1 MRTFLAKSLTLLG
14 ITFLLMLGLFKVD
27 GMVDERLQY
36 RQQAIAEVS
45 NGLSGAQTL
54 AGPMLMLPYQEQWK
68 ESKFNEQLKLM
79 SIEDRVDHRR
89 LWLLPE
95 SLDISG
101 KINPDFRK
109 RGLFKVAG
117 YESKLILKGHFLLP
131 TELPKAE
138 NVKTGRVLLEEGAL
152 AMVGVKDPRGIRSLK
167 MSLNGEAIN
176 FEPGTAIAEQSGA
189 QAKLKTM
196 ELNGARLDFEMELDL
211 AGAESLV
218 IVPLGKATQT
228 TLNSPWPHPSFYGSF
243 LPVEREVTDNGF
255 TATWKVSNL
264 ANDARDRWLR
274 NLNHPGATK
283 NTDDL
288 YASVKS
294 YGVRILEP
302 VNTYS
307 LTDRAIKYGLLF
319 IASTIA
325 VFALFELLKQLQVHP
340 LQYLMIGMA
349 LVLFFVLLLSLSEQ
363 FGFAKAYACAAS
375 ACILL
380 ITYYSRYV
388 LKGWRA
394 AGMIG
399 GQLSFS
405 FGGLYGLL
413 HSEQN
418 ALLIGSIIL
427 FAMLAAIMVGTR
439 NVNWFE
445 KFTALGP
452 VKKPLASDLQV

>member
-1 MRTFLAKSLTLLG
+1 
-14 ITFLLMLGLFKVD
+14 
-27 GMVDERLQY
+27 
-36 RQQAIAEVS
+36 
-45 NGLSGAQTL
+45 
-54 AGPMLMLPYQEQWK
+54 
-68 ESKFNEQLKLM
+68 
-79 SIEDRVDHRR
+79 
-89 LWLLPE
+89 
-95 SLDISG
+95 
-101 KINPDFRK
+101 
-109 RGLFKVAG
+109 
-117 YESKLILKGHFLLP
+117 
-131 TELPKAE
+131 
-138 NVKTGRVLLEEGAL
+138 
-152 AMVGVKDPRGIRSLK
+152 MVGVKDPRGIRSLK
-167 MSLNGEAIN
+167 VKLNGEPLN
-176 FEPGTAIAEQSGA
+176 FEPGTAIPEQSGA
-189 QAKLKTM
+189 QTKLKTM
-196 ELNGARLDFEMELDL
+196 EFNGARLDFEMELDL

-218 IVPLGKATQT
+218 IVPLGKTTQT
-228 TLNSPWPHPSFYGSF
+228 TLASPWPHPSFFGSF
-243 LPVEREVTDNGF
+243 LPVEREVSGNGF

-264 ANDARDRWLR
+264 ANDARDRWLKT
-274 NLNHPGATK
+274 LNNPNPSKTGEEAFS
-283 NTDDL
+283 N
-288 YASVKS
+288 VKS

-375 ACILL
+375 ACISL
-380 ITYYSRYV
+380 ITYYSKFV

-399 GQLSFS
+399 GQLSLS

-427 FAMLAAIMVGTR
+427 FAMLAAIMIGTR
-439 NVNWFE
+439 NINWFE
-445 KFTALGP
+445 KFAVLNPARKTPA
-452 VKKPLASDLQV
+452 ASID

>member
-14 ITFLLMLGLFKVD
+14 IVFLLMLGLFKVD
-27 GMVDERLQY
+27 GMVEERLQY

-45 NGLSGAQTL
+45 NGLSGPQTL
-54 AGPMLMLPYQEQWK
+54 AGPMMMLAYQEQWK
-68 ESKFNEQLKLM
+68 ENITNDRLELVG
-79 SIEDRVDHRR
+79 IEDRVTRHR
-89 LWLLPE
+89 LWVLPE
-95 SLDISG
+95 VLEISG

-117 YESKLILKGHFLLP
+117 YESKLMLKGHFLLP
-131 TELPKAE
+131 KELPKPE
-138 NVKTGRVLLEEGAL
+138 NIKTGKVFLEEGAL
-152 AMVGVKDPRGIRSLK
+152 AMIGVKDPRGIRSLK
-167 MSLNGEAIN
+167 MTLNGEALN

-189 QAKLKTM
+189 QARLKTIDF
-196 ELNGARLDFEMELDL
+196 NGARLEFEMELDL

-218 IVPLGKATQT
+218 IVPLGKSTQT
-228 TLNSPWPHPSFYGSF
+228 TLTSPWPHPSFYGSF
-243 LPVEREVTDNGF
+243 LPVEREVTSNGF
-255 TATWKVSNL
+255 TATWKISNL

-274 NLNHPGATK
+274 TLNQTGAAK
-283 NTDDL
+283 HHEDL
-288 YASVKS
+288 YSSVKS
-294 YGVRILEP
+294 YGVKILEP

-363 FGFAKAYACAAS
+363 FGFARAYLCASS
-375 ACILL
+375 ACISL
-380 ITYYSRYV
+380 ITYYSRFV
-388 LKGWRA
+388 LQAWRA
-394 AGMIG
+394 AAMIG
-399 GQLSFS
+399 GQLSLS

-418 ALLIGSIIL
+418 ALLIGSLIL
-427 FAMLAAIMVGTR
+427 FALLAAIMVGTR
-439 NVNWFE
+439 HVNWFE
-445 KFTALGP
+445 KFSVLAP
-452 VKKPLASDLQV
+452 VRRSIAPDA

>member
-1 MRTFLAKSLTLLG
+1 MRSFLAKSMTLLG

-27 GMVDERLQY
+27 GMVEERLQY

-54 AGPMLMLPYQEQWK
+54 AGPMIMLPYQEHWK
-68 ESKFNEQLKLM
+68 ENKTNDRLELIG
-79 SIEDRVDHRR
+79 IEDRVAHHR
-89 LWLLPE
+89 LWVLPE
-95 SLDISG
+95 TLEISG

-117 YESKLILKGHFLLP
+117 YDSKLMLKGHFLLP
-131 TELPKAE
+131 KELPKPD
-138 NVKTGRVLLEEGAL
+138 NTKTGKVFLSEGAL
-152 AMVGVKDPRGIRSLK
+152 TMIGVKDPRGIRALK
-167 MSLNGEAIN
+167 MTLNGEAVN

-196 ELNGARLDFEMELDL
+196 EFNGARIDFEMELEL
-211 AGAESLV
+211 AGAESLA
-218 IVPLGKATQT
+218 IIPLGKATQT
-228 TLNSPWPHPSFYGSF
+228 SLTSPWPHPSFFGSF
-243 LPVEREVTDNGF
+243 LPAEREITAHGF
-255 TATWKVSNL
+255 TATWKLSNL

-274 NLNHPGATK
+274 TLNHQGSTK
-283 NTDDL
+283 GSDDL
-288 YASVKS
+288 YANVKS
-294 YGVRILEP
+294 YGVRIIEP
-302 VNTYS
+302 INNYS

-349 LVLFFVLLLSLSEQ
+349 LVLFFVLLLGLSEQ
-363 FGFAKAYACAAS
+363 FGFQKAYACAS
-375 ACILL
+375 TACILL
-380 ITYYSRYV
+380 IAYYSRYV
-388 LKGWRA
+388 LNTWKA

-399 GQLSFS
+399 AQLCLS

-439 NVNWFE
+439 NVNWFD
-445 KFTALGP
+445 KFAVLGNSG
-452 VKKPLASDLQV
+452 KRTSAHL

>member
-1 MRTFLAKSLTLLG
+1 MRNFLAKSLTLLG

-27 GMVDERLQY
+27 GMVEERLQY
-36 RQQAIAEVS
+36 RQQAMAEVS
-45 NGLSGAQTL
+45 SGLSGPQIL
-54 AGPMLMLPYQEQWK
+54 AGPMIMLPYQEQWK
-68 ESKFNEQLKLM
+68 ENKTNDRFEVVG
-79 SIEDRVDHRR
+79 IEERAERHRI
-89 LWLLPE
+89 WLLPE
-95 SLDISG
+95 TLEVRG

-117 YESKLILKGHFLLP
+117 YESKLLLKGHFVLP
-131 TELPKAE
+131 NEMPKAR
-138 NVKTGRVLLEEGAL
+138 NAKTGKVLLEEGAL
-152 AMVGVKDPRGIRSLK
+152 AMIGVKDPRGIRSLTMK
-167 MSLNGEAIN
+167 LNGETMN
-176 FEPGTAIAEQSGA
+176 FEPGTEIPEQSGA
-189 QAKLKTM
+189 QTKLKT
-196 ELNGARLDFEMELDL
+196 LDFNGARLDFEIELDL

-218 IVPLGKATQT
+218 VVPLGKATQT
-228 TLNSPWPHPSFYGSF
+228 TLTSPWPHPSFFGSF
-243 LPVEREVTDNGF
+243 LPVEREVSENGF

-264 ANDARDRWLR
+264 ANDARDRWLKG
-274 NLNHPGATK
+274 LNKTHAAK
-283 NTDDL
+283 S
-288 YASVKS
+288 AEEAFSSVKS

-319 IASTIA
+319 IASTLA

-340 LQYLMIGMA
+340 LQYLMIGLA

-363 FGFAKAYACAAS
+363 FGFARAYAWAAS

-380 ITYYSRYV
+380 ISYYSRYV
-388 LKGWRA
+388 LHSWHA

-399 GQLSFS
+399 GQLSLS

-427 FAMLAAIMVGTR
+427 FAMLAGVMVGTR
-439 NVNWFE
+439 NINWFE
-445 KFTALGP
+445 KFAVLTPGRKTSA
-452 VKKPLASDLQV
+452 PL

>member
-14 ITFLLMLGLFKVD
+14 ITFLLMLGLFKVN

-54 AGPMLMLPYQEQWK
+54 AGPMLMLPYQEEWK
-68 ESKFNEQLKLM
+68 ENKVDEKLKVI
-79 SIEDRVDHRR
+79 SIEDRVDHHR
-89 LWLLPE
+89 LWVLPE
-95 SLDISG
+95 ALEISG
-101 KINPDFRK
+101 KMNPDFRK

-117 YESKLILKGHFLLP
+117 YESKLMLKGHFMLP
-131 TELPKAE
+131 KELPKPE
-138 NVKTGRVLLEEGAL
+138 NTKTGKVALEEGAL
-152 AMVGVKDPRGIRSLK
+152 AMIGVKDPRGIRSLK
-167 MSLNGEAIN
+167 MTLNGEAVN

-196 ELNGARLDFEMELDL
+196 EFNGTRLDFEMELDL

-228 TLNSPWPHPSFYGSF
+228 TLTSPWPHPSFYGSF
-243 LPVEREVTDNGF
+243 LPVEREVNANGF

-274 NLNHPGATK
+274 NLNNPSAAK
-283 NTDDL
+283 NSENL

-380 ITYYSRYV
+380 ITYYSRFV
-388 LKGWRA
+388 LKGWQA

-399 GQLSFS
+399 GQLSLS

-445 KFTALGP
+445 KFAVLTPSRKTVTAE
-452 VKKPLASDLQV
+452 V